1 MFRTSNLFLTTAT
14 LISAFFIGIGL
25 FSPTTIDSIS
35 IWVLLISVFI
45 VGIPHGA
52 IDHIIAS
59 ELFRNSNGLKGHLI
73 FYSSYL
79 LVMAGLGLLWF
90 ISPPAGMII
99 FLLISVYHF
108 GQADMEEFITD
119 GNSTVSWNIVRGV
132 FIIGLILLS
141 DTGKTFPVIADATG
155 ISETVFQEI
164 FSYTSTIIV
173 VLIISYLMA
182 AIYSVYQNR
191 VQNPFIFL
199 TDALLLIALFLI
211 TGPFIGFAIYFAV
224 WHSSGHIHEMIQ
236 FFKSRNK
243 SFGLRDF
250 ILKSLPF
257 TIISLLGLT
266 GLYYIQELTDSGQ
279 QFITLM
285 FILISVLTLPHMV
298 VVNKMYNSY
307 KN

>member
-266 GLYYIQELTDSGQ
+266 GLYYIQELTGSGQ